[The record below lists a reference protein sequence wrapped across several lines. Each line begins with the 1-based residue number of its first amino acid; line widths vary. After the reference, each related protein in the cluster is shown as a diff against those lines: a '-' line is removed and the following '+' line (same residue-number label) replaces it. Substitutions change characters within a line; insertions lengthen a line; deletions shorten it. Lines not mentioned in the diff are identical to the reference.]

1 MGTLFSMIVNMSLT
15 GGIVIVL
22 VLFLRLFLM
31 RAPKLFSYL
40 LWGVV
45 LLRLLCPVSFSSGLS
60 VFGVMDAYI
69 SSVPQAGT
77 LLGLNGSAQYTLG
90 YDRGRVQ
97 WTVPADNEREAG
109 AGQSLGASD
118 KNSSA
123 VSGGEQI
130 RAANKQTSA
139 DQAQTLARHDGF
151 AGRNAVLGYSVIWM
165 LGMAALW
172 IYSVVRIICLKR
184 QLIGTVPD
192 QKSAHNNI
200 YLCDYIHTAFVM
212 GVLRPRIY
220 LPTTLTETE
229 RHYILLHEQTHIRR
243 GDHVLRLLAF
253 LALSL
258 HWFNPLVWCAFFLS
272 EKDMEMSCDEAV
284 MRQMGTDLRAAYS
297 ASLLNLASGKK
308 VFAGAPLGFGE
319 GSVKSRIKNIMR
331 YQKTAVFVAV
341 PGFVLVGIVLVAL
354 ASNPARDST
363 VSADGNQNEE
373 EIRDSWG
380 TYMNEK
386 PRGEDWHRE
395 SAADEQKQNA
405 ASQASSG
412 AAEAEGSGERMM
424 VSPAVV
430 TDQMV
435 CDIDG
440 PVLDYADHKTLIFHH
455 DFGLFIYNIGE
466 SRLDSTVNLKEL
478 GCLDAK
484 GRLNCEIFVTEDG
497 QRVDL
502 HPLDTDRLYVYN
514 VTDRRMTQE
523 AYDGTYYEEH
533 NMDFFVSRN
542 QTKNCVYPD
551 YTVWRSKD
559 CVPLSGSQTRYL
571 YLESGSGMVMD
582 LYYMVEVGDGDGE
595 RVQFAKIFD
604 DEIAL
609 TQGGGLFAYA
619 SYTGYMDECAAWDG
633 YGQFVN
639 RDYDGDGRRDRVYR
653 TNLGLDDM
661 CTYRI
666 EFGNGDVIETKRL
679 GMGIPE
685 IQTCDLNGDGVKEI
699 LIQLSYGF
707 STDPNANGEMALFEK
722 KNGRYEPLMP
732 PEELYTSVNGNESA
746 LQDGSEMYRPS
757 ITVVCK
763 ELGDEFPAW
772 ASMPEN
778 VGKQVPARQLTVQ
791 VKELTGNAAIE
802 KVIPLKQEVEYLLE
816 GAEDTL
822 DHQSVSYKTEI
833 VNDGERDLLAFYFE
847 AVNKWYLDKIV
858 VTAAYEN
865 GALHVVGSRYVS
877 EADME

>member
-1 MGTLFSMIVNMSLT
+1 MIVPILFSRVLTMSLT

-22 VLFLRLFLM
+22 VLVIRLFLA
-31 RAPKLFSYL
+31 RLPKIFSYL

-60 VFGVMDAYI
+60 VFQVIAHAGIIQTQSNEAQALPLRFPTVNWNAASNADTNANNT
-69 SSVPQAGT
+69 SVFYVEGKTGSNANPMTALDVLYNKKEADMSGHDSPSNVQTACAT
-77 LLGLNGSAQYTLG
+77 VWLLGSIVLWLYSI
-90 YDRGRVQ
+90 
-97 WTVPADNEREAG
+97 
-109 AGQSLGASD
+109 
-118 KNSSA
+118 
-123 VSGGEQI
+123 VSII
-130 RAANKQTSA
+130 R
-139 DQAQTLARHDGF
+139 
-151 AGRNAVLGYSVIWM
+151 
-165 LGMAALW
+165 
-172 IYSVVRIICLKR
+172 LKR

-253 LALSL
+253 LVLSL
-258 HWFNPLVWCAFFLS
+258 HWFNPLAWCAFFLS

-297 ASLLNLASGKK
+297 ASLLNMASGKK

-354 ASNPARDST
+354 ASNPARDSA

-373 EIRDSWG
+373 ESGDSWG
-380 TYMNEK
+380 SHMDEK
-386 PRGEDWHRE
+386 PRGEELHRE

-405 ASQASSG
+405 ASRASSG

-466 SRLDSTVNLKEL
+466 NRLDSTVNLKEL

-484 GRLNCEIFVTEDG
+484 GQLNCEIFVTEDG

-514 VTDRRMTQE
+514 VTDRRLTQE

-582 LYYMVEVGDGDGE
+582 LYYMVEAGDGDGE

-653 TNLGLDDM
+653 ANIGLDDR

-732 PEELYTSVNGNESA
+732 PEELYTSMNGNESA

-778 VGKQVPARQLTVQ
+778 VDKQVPARQLTVQ

-802 KVIPLKQEVEYLLE
+802 KVIPLKQEAAYLLE

-847 AVNKWYLDKIV
+847 AVNKWYLDEIV

>member
-22 VLFLRLFLM
+22 VLFVRLFLM

-97 WTVPADNEREAG
+97 WTVPTDNEREAG

-130 RAANKQTSA
+130 RAANRQTSA

-151 AGRNAVLGYSVIWM
+151 AGRNTILGYSVIWM

-172 IYSVVRIICLKR
+172 IYSVVRIIRLKR

-200 YLCDYIHTAFVM
+200 YLCDYIHTAFVL

-354 ASNPARDST
+354 ASNPARDS
-363 VSADGNQNEE
+363 ADGNQNEE
-373 EIRDSWG
+373 ESRDSWG
-380 TYMNEK
+380 THMDEK
-386 PRGEDWHRE
+386 PRGEELHRE
-395 SAADEQKQNA
+395 SAADEQKLNA
-405 ASQASSG
+405 AFQASSG

-466 SRLDSTVNLKEL
+466 NRLDSTVNLKEL

-514 VTDRRMTQE
+514 VTDRRLTQE
-523 AYDGTYYEEH
+523 AYDGAYYKEH
-533 NMDFFVSRN
+533 NMDFFVPRN

-604 DEIAL
+604 DEIAF

-732 PEELYTSVNGNESA
+732 PEELYTSMNGNESA

-778 VGKQVPARQLTVQ
+778 VDKQVPARQLTVQ

-816 GAEDTL
+816 GSEDAL

-847 AVNKWYLDKIV
+847 AVNKWYLDEIV

-865 GALHVVGSRYVS
+865 GALQVVGSRYVS

>member
-22 VLFLRLFLM
+22 VLFVRLFLM

-97 WTVPADNEREAG
+97 WTVPTDNEREAG

-130 RAANKQTSA
+130 RAANRQTSA

-151 AGRNAVLGYSVIWM
+151 AGRNTILGYSVIWM

-172 IYSVVRIICLKR
+172 IYSVVRIIRLKR

-200 YLCDYIHTAFVM
+200 YLCDYIHTAFVL

-354 ASNPARDST
+354 ASNPARDS
-363 VSADGNQNEE
+363 ADGNQNEE
-373 EIRDSWG
+373 ESRDSWG
-380 TYMNEK
+380 THMDEK
-386 PRGEDWHRE
+386 PRGEELHRE
-395 SAADEQKQNA
+395 SAADEQKLKA
-405 ASQASSG
+405 AFQASSG

-466 SRLDSTVNLKEL
+466 NRLDSTVNLKEL

-514 VTDRRMTQE
+514 VTDRRLTQE
-523 AYDGTYYEEH
+523 AYDGAYYKEH
-533 NMDFFVSRN
+533 NMDFFVPRN

-604 DEIAL
+604 DEIAF

-732 PEELYTSVNGNESA
+732 PEELYTSMNGNESA

-778 VGKQVPARQLTVQ
+778 VDKQVPARQLTVQ

-816 GAEDTL
+816 GSEDAL

-847 AVNKWYLDKIV
+847 AVNKWYLDEIV

-865 GALHVVGSRYVS
+865 GALQVVGSRYVS

>member
-1 MGTLFSMIVNMSLT
+1 MIVPIIFSRVLTMSLT

-22 VLFLRLFLM
+22 VLVMRLFLA
-31 RAPKLFSYL
+31 RLPKIFSYL

-60 VFGVMDAYI
+60 VFQVIAHAGIIQTEGNEAQALPLRFP
-69 SSVPQAGT
+69 SVNWNADSYADTNANNTSVFYVEGKTGSNAAPMTALDVLYNKKEADMSGHDSPSNVQTVCAAVW
-77 LLGLNGSAQYTLG
+77 LLGSMVLWLYSI
-90 YDRGRVQ
+90 
-97 WTVPADNEREAG
+97 
-109 AGQSLGASD
+109 
-118 KNSSA
+118 
-123 VSGGEQI
+123 VSII
-130 RAANKQTSA
+130 R
-139 DQAQTLARHDGF
+139 
-151 AGRNAVLGYSVIWM
+151 
-165 LGMAALW
+165 
-172 IYSVVRIICLKR
+172 LKR
-184 QLIGTVPD
+184 QLIGAVPD

-212 GVLRPRIY
+212 GVLHPRIY

-354 ASNPARDST
+354 ASNPARDSA

-373 EIRDSWG
+373 ESRDSWG
-380 TYMNEK
+380 THINEK

-412 AAEAEGSGERMM
+412 AAEAEGNGERMM

-582 LYYMVEVGDGDGE
+582 LY
-595 RVQFAKIFD
+595 
-604 DEIAL
+604 
-609 TQGGGLFAYA
+609 
-619 SYTGYMDECAAWDG
+619 
-633 YGQFVN
+633 
-639 RDYDGDGRRDRVYR
+639 
-653 TNLGLDDM
+653 
-661 CTYRI
+661 
-666 EFGNGDVIETKRL
+666 
-679 GMGIPE
+679 
-685 IQTCDLNGDGVKEI
+685 
-699 LIQLSYGF
+699 
-707 STDPNANGEMALFEK
+707 
-722 KNGRYEPLMP
+722 
-732 PEELYTSVNGNESA
+732 
-746 LQDGSEMYRPS
+746 
-757 ITVVCK
+757 
-763 ELGDEFPAW
+763 
-772 ASMPEN
+772 
-778 VGKQVPARQLTVQ
+778 
-791 VKELTGNAAIE
+791 
-802 KVIPLKQEVEYLLE
+802 
-816 GAEDTL
+816 
-822 DHQSVSYKTEI
+822 
-833 VNDGERDLLAFYFE
+833 
-847 AVNKWYLDKIV
+847 
-858 VTAAYEN
+858 
-865 GALHVVGSRYVS
+865 
-877 EADME
+877 

>member
-1 MGTLFSMIVNMSLT
+1 MSLT

-22 VLFLRLFLM
+22 VLVMRLFLA
-31 RAPKLFSYL
+31 RLPKIFSYL

-60 VFGVMDAYI
+60 VFQVIAHAGIIQTEGNEAQALPLRFP
-69 SSVPQAGT
+69 SVNWNADSYADTNANNTSVFYVEGKTGSNAAPMTALDVLYNKKEADMSGHDSPSNVQTVCAAVW
-77 LLGLNGSAQYTLG
+77 LLGSMVLWLYSI
-90 YDRGRVQ
+90 
-97 WTVPADNEREAG
+97 
-109 AGQSLGASD
+109 
-118 KNSSA
+118 
-123 VSGGEQI
+123 VSII
-130 RAANKQTSA
+130 R
-139 DQAQTLARHDGF
+139 
-151 AGRNAVLGYSVIWM
+151 
-165 LGMAALW
+165 
-172 IYSVVRIICLKR
+172 LKR
-184 QLIGTVPD
+184 QLIGAVPD

-212 GVLRPRIY
+212 GVLHPRIY

-354 ASNPARDST
+354 ASNPARDSA

-373 EIRDSWG
+373 ESRDSWG
-380 TYMNEK
+380 THINEK

-405 ASQASSG
+405 AFQASSG
-412 AAEAEGSGERMM
+412 AAEAEGNGERMM

-533 NMDFFVSRN
+533 NMDFFVPRN

-609 TQGGGLFAYA
+609 TQGGGGTF
-619 SYTGYMDECAAWDG
+619 
-633 YGQFVN
+633 
-639 RDYDGDGRRDRVYR
+639 
-653 TNLGLDDM
+653 
-661 CTYRI
+661 
-666 EFGNGDVIETKRL
+666 
-679 GMGIPE
+679 
-685 IQTCDLNGDGVKEI
+685 
-699 LIQLSYGF
+699 
-707 STDPNANGEMALFEK
+707 
-722 KNGRYEPLMP
+722 
-732 PEELYTSVNGNESA
+732 
-746 LQDGSEMYRPS
+746 
-757 ITVVCK
+757 
-763 ELGDEFPAW
+763 FPK
-772 ASMPEN
+772 S
-778 VGKQVPARQLTVQ
+778 RQ
-791 VKELTGNAAIE
+791 N
-802 KVIPLKQEVEYLLE
+802 
-816 GAEDTL
+816 
-822 DHQSVSYKTEI
+822 
-833 VNDGERDLLAFYFE
+833 
-847 AVNKWYLDKIV
+847 
-858 VTAAYEN
+858 
-865 GALHVVGSRYVS
+865 
-877 EADME
+877 

>member
-1 MGTLFSMIVNMSLT
+1 MIVPIIFSRVLTMSLT

-22 VLFLRLFLM
+22 VLVIRLFLA
-31 RAPKLFSYL
+31 RLPKIFSYL

-60 VFGVMDAYI
+60 VFQVIAHAGIIQTQSNEAQALPLRFPTVNWNADSYADTNANNT
-69 SSVPQAGT
+69 SVFYVEGKTGSNANPMTALDVFYNKKEADMSGHDSPSNVQTACAT
-77 LLGLNGSAQYTLG
+77 VWLLGSIVLWLYSI
-90 YDRGRVQ
+90 
-97 WTVPADNEREAG
+97 
-109 AGQSLGASD
+109 
-118 KNSSA
+118 
-123 VSGGEQI
+123 VSII
-130 RAANKQTSA
+130 R
-139 DQAQTLARHDGF
+139 
-151 AGRNAVLGYSVIWM
+151 
-165 LGMAALW
+165 
-172 IYSVVRIICLKR
+172 LKR

-243 GDHVLRLLAF
+243 GDHVFRLLAF

-354 ASNPARDST
+354 ASNPARDSA

-373 EIRDSWG
+373 ESRDSWG
-380 TYMNEK
+380 THINEK

-395 SAADEQKQNA
+395 SAADEQNA

-455 DFGLFIYNIGE
+455 NFGLFIYNIGE
-466 SRLDSTVNLKEL
+466 NRLDSTVNLKEL

-484 GRLNCEIFVTEDG
+484 GQLNCEIFVTEDG

-514 VTDRRMTQE
+514 VTDRRLTQE

-582 LYYMVEVGDGDGE
+582 LYYMVEAGDGDGE

-604 DEIAL
+604 DETAL

-653 TNLGLDDM
+653 TNLSSDDR

-707 STDPNANGEMALFEK
+707 SSDPNAYGETALFEK

-732 PEELYTSVNGNESA
+732 PEELYTSLNGNESA

-772 ASMPEN
+772 ASLPEN
-778 VGKQVPARQLTVQ
+778 VDKQVPARQLTVQ
-791 VKELTGNAAIE
+791 VKELTGNTAIE
-802 KVIPLKQEVEYLLE
+802 EVIPLKQEAAYLLE
-816 GAEDTL
+816 GAEDAL

-847 AVNKWYLDKIV
+847 AVNKWYLDEIV

>member
-1 MGTLFSMIVNMSLT
+1 MIVPILFSRVLTMSLT

-22 VLFLRLFLM
+22 VLVIRLFLA
-31 RAPKLFSYL
+31 RLPKIFSYL

-60 VFGVMDAYI
+60 VFQVIAHAGIIQTQSNEAQALPLRFPTVNWNADSYADTNANNT
-69 SSVPQAGT
+69 SVFYVEGKTGSNANPMTALDVFYNKKEADMSGHDSPSNVQTACAT
-77 LLGLNGSAQYTLG
+77 VWLLGSIVLWLYSI
-90 YDRGRVQ
+90 
-97 WTVPADNEREAG
+97 
-109 AGQSLGASD
+109 
-118 KNSSA
+118 
-123 VSGGEQI
+123 VSII
-130 RAANKQTSA
+130 R
-139 DQAQTLARHDGF
+139 
-151 AGRNAVLGYSVIWM
+151 
-165 LGMAALW
+165 
-172 IYSVVRIICLKR
+172 LKR

-253 LALSL
+253 LVLSL
-258 HWFNPLVWCAFFLS
+258 HWFNPLAWCAFFLS

-297 ASLLNLASGKK
+297 ASLLNMASGKK

-354 ASNPARDST
+354 ASNPARDSA

-373 EIRDSWG
+373 ESRDSWG
-380 TYMNEK
+380 THINEK

-424 VSPAVV
+424 VSPVVV

-514 VTDRRMTQE
+514 VTDRRLTQE

-542 QTKNCVYPD
+542 QTKSCVYPD

-582 LYYMVEVGDGDGE
+582 LYYMVEAGDGDGE
-595 RVQFAKIFD
+595 RVQFAKIFG

-653 TNLGLDDM
+653 ANIGLDDM

-732 PEELYTSVNGNESA
+732 PEELYTSMNGNESA

-778 VGKQVPARQLTVQ
+778 VDKQVPARQLTLQ

-802 KVIPLKQEVEYLLE
+802 KVIPLKQEAAYLLE
-816 GAEDTL
+816 GAEDAL

-847 AVNKWYLDKIV
+847 AVNKWYLDEIV

>member
-22 VLFLRLFLM
+22 VLFVRLFLM

-97 WTVPADNEREAG
+97 WTVPTDNEREAG

-130 RAANKQTSA
+130 RAANRQTSA

-151 AGRNAVLGYSVIWM
+151 AGRNAILGYSVIWM

-172 IYSVVRIICLKR
+172 IYSVVRIIRLKR

-200 YLCDYIHTAFVM
+200 YLCDYIHTAFVL

-354 ASNPARDST
+354 ASNPARDS
-363 VSADGNQNEE
+363 ADGNQNEE
-373 EIRDSWG
+373 ESRDSWG
-380 TYMNEK
+380 THMDEK
-386 PRGEDWHRE
+386 PRGEELHRE
-395 SAADEQKQNA
+395 SAADEQKLNA
-405 ASQASSG
+405 AFQASSG

-466 SRLDSTVNLKEL
+466 NRLDSTVNLKEL
-478 GCLDAK
+478 GFLDAK

-514 VTDRRMTQE
+514 VTDRRLTQE
-523 AYDGTYYEEH
+523 AYDGAYYKEH
-533 NMDFFVSRN
+533 NMDFFVPRN

-551 YTVWRSKD
+551 YTVWRSKY

-604 DEIAL
+604 DEIAF

-732 PEELYTSVNGNESA
+732 PEELYTSMNGNESA

-778 VGKQVPARQLTVQ
+778 VDKQVPARQLTVQ

-816 GAEDTL
+816 GSEDAL

-847 AVNKWYLDKIV
+847 AVNKWYLDEIV

-865 GALHVVGSRYVS
+865 GALQVVGSRYVS

>member
-1 MGTLFSMIVNMSLT
+1 MIVPIIFSRVLTMSLT

-22 VLFLRLFLM
+22 VLVMRLFLA
-31 RAPKLFSYL
+31 RLPKIFSYL

-60 VFGVMDAYI
+60 VFQVIAHAGIIQTEGNEAQALPLRFP
-69 SSVPQAGT
+69 SVNWNADSYADTNANNTSVFYVEGKTGSNAAPMTALDVLYNKKEADMSGHDSPSNVQTVCAAVW
-77 LLGLNGSAQYTLG
+77 LLGSMVLWLYSI
-90 YDRGRVQ
+90 
-97 WTVPADNEREAG
+97 
-109 AGQSLGASD
+109 
-118 KNSSA
+118 
-123 VSGGEQI
+123 VSII
-130 RAANKQTSA
+130 R
-139 DQAQTLARHDGF
+139 
-151 AGRNAVLGYSVIWM
+151 
-165 LGMAALW
+165 
-172 IYSVVRIICLKR
+172 LKR

-192 QKSAHNNI
+192 QKSTHNNI

-243 GDHVLRLLAF
+243 GDHVFRLLAF

-354 ASNPARDST
+354 ASNPARDSA

-373 EIRDSWG
+373 ESRDSWG
-380 TYMNEK
+380 THINEK

-466 SRLDSTVNLKEL
+466 NRLDSTVNLKEL

-484 GRLNCEIFVTEDG
+484 GQLNCEIFVTEDG

-514 VTDRRMTQE
+514 VTDRRLTQE

-582 LYYMVEVGDGDGE
+582 LYYMVEAGDGDGE

-604 DEIAL
+604 DETAL

-653 TNLGLDDM
+653 TNLSSDDR

-707 STDPNANGEMALFEK
+707 SSDPNAYGETALFEK

-732 PEELYTSVNGNESA
+732 P
-746 LQDGSEMYRPS
+746 DGDGVYVRCTR
-757 ITVVCK
+757 IT
-763 ELGDEFPAW
+763 
-772 ASMPEN
+772 
-778 VGKQVPARQLTVQ
+778 
-791 VKELTGNAAIE
+791 
-802 KVIPLKQEVEYLLE
+802 
-816 GAEDTL
+816 
-822 DHQSVSYKTEI
+822 
-833 VNDGERDLLAFYFE
+833 GE
-847 AVNKWYLDKIV
+847 
-858 VTAAYEN
+858 
-865 GALHVVGSRYVS
+865 
-877 EADME
+877 

>member
-1 MGTLFSMIVNMSLT
+1 MIVPIIFSRVLTMSLT

-22 VLFLRLFLM
+22 VLVIRLFLT
-31 RAPKLFSYL
+31 RLPKIFSYL

-60 VFGVMDAYI
+60 VFQVIAHAGIIQTESNEAQALPLRFPTVNWNAASNADTNANNTSIFYMEGKTGTNADPMTALD
-69 SSVPQAGT
+69 VPYNKKEADMSGHDSPSNVQTACAAVW
-77 LLGLNGSAQYTLG
+77 LLGSMVLWLYSI
-90 YDRGRVQ
+90 
-97 WTVPADNEREAG
+97 
-109 AGQSLGASD
+109 
-118 KNSSA
+118 
-123 VSGGEQI
+123 VSII
-130 RAANKQTSA
+130 R
-139 DQAQTLARHDGF
+139 
-151 AGRNAVLGYSVIWM
+151 
-165 LGMAALW
+165 
-172 IYSVVRIICLKR
+172 LKR

-192 QKSAHNNI
+192 QKSAHNNMAA
-200 YLCDYIHTAFVM
+200 LPHTAFVM

-354 ASNPARDST
+354 ASNPARDSA

-373 EIRDSWG
+373 ESRDSWG
-380 TYMNEK
+380 THINEK

-455 DFGLFIYNIGE
+455 NFGLFIYNIGE
-466 SRLDSTVNLKEL
+466 NRLDSTVNLKEL

-484 GRLNCEIFVTEDG
+484 GQLNCEIFVTEDG

-514 VTDRRMTQE
+514 VTDRRLTQE

-582 LYYMVEVGDGDGE
+582 LYYMVEAGDGDGE

-604 DEIAL
+604 DEITL

-653 TNLGLDDM
+653 ANIGLDDR

-732 PEELYTSVNGNESA
+732 PEELYTSMNGNESA

-778 VGKQVPARQLTVQ
+778 VDKQVPARQLTVQ
-791 VKELTGNAAIE
+791 VKELTGNTAIE
-802 KVIPLKQEVEYLLE
+802 KVIPLKQEAAYLLE
-816 GAEDTL
+816 GAEDAL

-847 AVNKWYLDKIV
+847 AVNKWYLDEIV

>member
-1 MGTLFSMIVNMSLT
+1 MIVPIIFSRVLTMSLT

-22 VLFLRLFLM
+22 VLVMRLFLA
-31 RAPKLFSYL
+31 RLPKIFSYL

-60 VFGVMDAYI
+60 VFQVIAHAGIIQTQSNEAQALPLRFPTVNWNADSYADTNANNT
-69 SSVPQAGT
+69 SVFYVEGKTGSNANPMTALDVFYNKKEADMSGHDSPSNVQTVCAAVW
-77 LLGLNGSAQYTLG
+77 LLGSMVLWLYSI
-90 YDRGRVQ
+90 
-97 WTVPADNEREAG
+97 
-109 AGQSLGASD
+109 
-118 KNSSA
+118 
-123 VSGGEQI
+123 VSII
-130 RAANKQTSA
+130 R
-139 DQAQTLARHDGF
+139 
-151 AGRNAVLGYSVIWM
+151 
-165 LGMAALW
+165 
-172 IYSVVRIICLKR
+172 LKR

-192 QKSAHNNI
+192 QKSTHNNI

-243 GDHVLRLLAF
+243 GDHVFRLLAF

-354 ASNPARDST
+354 ASNPARDSA

-373 EIRDSWG
+373 ESRDSWG
-380 TYMNEK
+380 THINEK

-455 DFGLFIYNIGE
+455 NFGLFIYNIGE
-466 SRLDSTVNLKEL
+466 NRLDSTVNLKEL

-484 GRLNCEIFVTEDG
+484 GQLNCEIFVTEDG

-514 VTDRRMTQE
+514 VTDRRLTQE

-582 LYYMVEVGDGDGE
+582 LYYMVEAGDGDGE
-595 RVQFAKIFD
+595 RVQFAKIFG

-653 TNLGLDDM
+653 ANIGLDDM

-732 PEELYTSVNGNESA
+732 PEELYTSMNGNESA

-778 VGKQVPARQLTVQ
+778 VDKQVPARQLTVQ

-802 KVIPLKQEVEYLLE
+802 KVIPLKQEAAYLLE
-816 GAEDTL
+816 GAEDAL

-847 AVNKWYLDKIV
+847 AVNKWYLDEIV

>member
-1 MGTLFSMIVNMSLT
+1 MIVPIIFSRVLTMSLT

-22 VLFLRLFLM
+22 VLVIRLFLT
-31 RAPKLFSYL
+31 RLPKIFSYL

-60 VFGVMDAYI
+60 VFQVIAHAGIIQTESNEAQALPLRFPTVNWNAASNADTNANNTSIFYMEGKTGTNADPMTALD
-69 SSVPQAGT
+69 VPYNKKEADMSGHDSPSNVQTACAAVW
-77 LLGLNGSAQYTLG
+77 LLGSMVLWLYSI
-90 YDRGRVQ
+90 
-97 WTVPADNEREAG
+97 
-109 AGQSLGASD
+109 
-118 KNSSA
+118 
-123 VSGGEQI
+123 VSII
-130 RAANKQTSA
+130 R
-139 DQAQTLARHDGF
+139 
-151 AGRNAVLGYSVIWM
+151 
-165 LGMAALW
+165 
-172 IYSVVRIICLKR
+172 LKR

-354 ASNPARDST
+354 ASNPARDSA

-373 EIRDSWG
+373 ESRDSWG
-380 TYMNEK
+380 THINEK

-455 DFGLFIYNIGE
+455 NFGLFIY
-466 SRLDSTVNLKEL
+466 L
-478 GCLDAK
+478 
-484 GRLNCEIFVTEDG
+484 
-497 QRVDL
+497 
-502 HPLDTDRLYVYN
+502 
-514 VTDRRMTQE
+514 
-523 AYDGTYYEEH
+523 
-533 NMDFFVSRN
+533 
-542 QTKNCVYPD
+542 
-551 YTVWRSKD
+551 
-559 CVPLSGSQTRYL
+559 
-571 YLESGSGMVMD
+571 
-582 LYYMVEVGDGDGE
+582 
-595 RVQFAKIFD
+595 
-604 DEIAL
+604 
-609 TQGGGLFAYA
+609 
-619 SYTGYMDECAAWDG
+619 
-633 YGQFVN
+633 
-639 RDYDGDGRRDRVYR
+639 
-653 TNLGLDDM
+653 
-661 CTYRI
+661 
-666 EFGNGDVIETKRL
+666 
-679 GMGIPE
+679 
-685 IQTCDLNGDGVKEI
+685 
-699 LIQLSYGF
+699 
-707 STDPNANGEMALFEK
+707 
-722 KNGRYEPLMP
+722 
-732 PEELYTSVNGNESA
+732 
-746 LQDGSEMYRPS
+746 
-757 ITVVCK
+757 
-763 ELGDEFPAW
+763 
-772 ASMPEN
+772 
-778 VGKQVPARQLTVQ
+778 
-791 VKELTGNAAIE
+791 
-802 KVIPLKQEVEYLLE
+802 
-816 GAEDTL
+816 
-822 DHQSVSYKTEI
+822 
-833 VNDGERDLLAFYFE
+833 
-847 AVNKWYLDKIV
+847 
-858 VTAAYEN
+858 
-865 GALHVVGSRYVS
+865 
-877 EADME
+877 

>member
-1 MGTLFSMIVNMSLT
+1 
-15 GGIVIVL
+15 
-22 VLFLRLFLM
+22 
-31 RAPKLFSYL
+31 
-40 LWGVV
+40 
-45 LLRLLCPVSFSSGLS
+45 
-60 VFGVMDAYI
+60 
-69 SSVPQAGT
+69 
-77 LLGLNGSAQYTLG
+77 
-90 YDRGRVQ
+90 
-97 WTVPADNEREAG
+97 
-109 AGQSLGASD
+109 
-118 KNSSA
+118 
-123 VSGGEQI
+123 
-130 RAANKQTSA
+130 
-139 DQAQTLARHDGF
+139 
-151 AGRNAVLGYSVIWM
+151 
-165 LGMAALW
+165 
-172 IYSVVRIICLKR
+172 
-184 QLIGTVPD
+184 
-192 QKSAHNNI
+192 
-200 YLCDYIHTAFVM
+200 
-212 GVLRPRIY
+212 
-220 LPTTLTETE
+220 
-229 RHYILLHEQTHIRR
+229 
-243 GDHVLRLLAF
+243 
-253 LALSL
+253 
-258 HWFNPLVWCAFFLS
+258 
-272 EKDMEMSCDEAV
+272 
-284 MRQMGTDLRAAYS
+284 
-297 ASLLNLASGKK
+297 
-308 VFAGAPLGFGE
+308 
-319 GSVKSRIKNIMR
+319 
-331 YQKTAVFVAV
+331 
-341 PGFVLVGIVLVAL
+341 
-354 ASNPARDST
+354 
-363 VSADGNQNEE
+363 
-373 EIRDSWG
+373 
-380 TYMNEK
+380 MNEK
-386 PRGEDWHRE
+386 PRGEELHRE

-405 ASQASSG
+405 AFQASSG

-514 VTDRRMTQE
+514 VTDRQLTQE
-523 AYDGTYYEEH
+523 AYDGAYYKEH
-533 NMDFFVSRN
+533 NMDFFVPRN

-559 CVPLSGSQTRYL
+559 CVPLSGSQPRYL

-653 TNLGLDDM
+653 TNLGLDDR

-666 EFGNGDVIETKRL
+666 EFGNGDVIETKQL

-732 PEELYTSVNGNESA
+732 PEELYTSMNGNESA

-778 VGKQVPARQLTVQ
+778 VDKQVPARQLTLQ

-802 KVIPLKQEVEYLLE
+802 KVIPLKQEAAYLLE
-816 GAEDTL
+816 GAEDAL

-847 AVNKWYLDKIV
+847 AVNKWYLDEIV

-865 GALHVVGSRYVS
+865 GALYVVGSRYVS